1 MHYDTHQIMD
11 YLSCYL
17 PEKKRKYQTND
28 KMSFY

>member
-17 PEKKRKYQTND
+17 PEKKIPNARLNVI
-28 KMSFY
+28 

>member
-17 PEKKRKYQTND
+17 PKKKKIPNERLNVI
-28 KMSFY
+28 